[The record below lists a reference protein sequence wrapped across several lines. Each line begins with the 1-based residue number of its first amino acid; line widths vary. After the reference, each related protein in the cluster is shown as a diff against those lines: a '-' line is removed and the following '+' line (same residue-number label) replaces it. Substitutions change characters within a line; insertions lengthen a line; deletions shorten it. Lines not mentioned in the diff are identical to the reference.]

1 MEEFQDTE
9 DTESFNLEES
19 STFTDL
25 RKADKAKGKE
35 IKRLQ
40 AIVDEVEAANQ
51 TRQSETVQEI
61 MNVLGLPRLSDDV
74 LGWIEGDATKENVVD
89 ALKARDIPLP
99 EGAVQPEVVE
109 EVKVPS
115 ASDVGQQVADAAAGA
130 DGRSLEERINDTK
143 NQAELNDLMTEAGLA
158 RSHF

>member
-143 NQAELNDLMTEAGLA
+143 NQAELNELMTEAGLA

>member
-40 AIVDEVEAANQ
+40 TIVDEVEAANQ

-115 ASDVGQQVADAAAGA
+115 ASDVGQQVADAAAGV
-130 DGRSLEERINDTK
+130 DGRSLEDRINDTK
-143 NQAELNDLMTEAGLA
+143 NQAELNELMTEAGLA

>member
-9 DTESFNLEES
+9 DAEAFNLEES

-61 MNVLGLPRLSDDV
+61 MNVLGLPGLSDDV
-74 LGWIEGDATKENVVD
+74 LGWIEGDATQENVVE
-89 ALKARDIPLP
+89 ALKTRDIPLP
-99 EGAVQPEVVE
+99 EGAAQPEVVE
-109 EVKVPS
+109 EVKTPS
-115 ASDVGQQVADAAAGA
+115 ASNVGQQVADAAAGV
-130 DGRSLEERINDTK
+130 DGRSLEERINATE
-143 NQAELNDLMTEAGLA
+143 NQEELNELMTEAGLA

>member
-9 DTESFNLEES
+9 DAEAFNLEES

-51 TRQSETVQEI
+51 TRQSDAVQEI
-61 MNVLGLPRLSDDV
+61 MNVLGLPGLSDDV
-74 LGWIEGDATKENVVD
+74 LGWIEGDATQENVVE

-99 EGAVQPEVVE
+99 EGAVKPEVVE
-109 EVKVPS
+109 EVKTVS

-130 DGRSLEERINDTK
+130 DGRSLEDRIAATES
-143 NQAELNDLMTEAGLA
+143 QAELNELMTEAGLA

>member
-9 DTESFNLEES
+9 DAEEFNLEES

-61 MNVLGLPRLSDDV
+61 MNVLGLPGLSDDV
-74 LGWIEGDATKENVVD
+74 LGWIGGEATQENVVD

-109 EVKVPS
+109 EVKAPS
-115 ASDVGQQVADAAAGA
+115 ASTVGQQVADAAAGT
-130 DGRSLEERINDTK
+130 DGRSLEERINATE
-143 NQAELNDLMTEAGLA
+143 NQEELNELMTEAGLA

>member
-40 AIVDEVEAANQ
+40 TIVDEVEAANQ

-143 NQAELNDLMTEAGLA
+143 NQAELNELMTEAGLA

>member
-1 MEEFQDTE
+1 M
-9 DTESFNLEES
+9 
-19 STFTDL
+19 
-25 RKADKAKGKE
+25 RKSDKAKGKE

-61 MNVLGLPRLSDDV
+61 MNVLGLPGLSDDV
-74 LGWIEGDATKENVVD
+74 LGWIEGDATQEIVVE

-99 EGAVQPEVVE
+99 EGAVQPEVKE
-109 EVKVPS
+109 DVKTVS
-115 ASDVGQQVADAAAGA
+115 ASNVGQQVADAAAGA
-130 DGRSLEERINDTK
+130 DGRSLDERINATE
-143 NQAELNDLMTEAGLA
+143 NQEELNELMTEAGLA

>member
-9 DTESFNLEES
+9 DAEAFNLEES

-40 AIVDEVEAANQ
+40 TIVDEVEAANQ

-115 ASDVGQQVADAAAGA
+115 ASDVGQQVADAAAGV
-130 DGRSLEERINDTK
+130 DGRSLEDRINDTK
-143 NQAELNDLMTEAGLA
+143 NQAELNELMTEAGLA